1 MKQKIETKS
10 KVSVT
15 SKIAVGLIVLSFS
28 ALAAAFVL
36 NGASVLTVT
45 YVVDVTDLS
54 VGGAD
59 PLPDTSCKSEAA
71 GGGICSL
78 REAIKKANT
87 SSNLVSRIE
96 IILPSA
102 TMSLSALQSST
113 ELIVASEGDLDIT
126 TTKPIYIYGKCSQDS
141 SLSII
146 DASNLNARIFEL
158 GPGTNVNISCVK
170 LVGGSDLAGGAI
182 YDNNGTL
189 NISNGYFQNNSAE
202 HYGGAIYAVKNSI
215 ISIDG
220 SAFNNNSA
228 VYDVTHGEGGALCST
243 EEFLDTRSDTWID
256 DVVDNTS
263 WVITNS
269 TFNENS
275 AGSYGGALVNSHSAR
290 ISDSN
295 FTSNSSIYG
304 GAIFSGGSA
313 RLTITGSSL
322 SSNTAGQMGGAIS
335 FWGDDISITNS
346 NILNNSSCYGSGLE
360 IMGNLELSGSV
371 VEGNDSTNCQ
381 SSVSTFGGGISVNGT
396 ATIDNSSIVSNI
408 SLGHGGGIFLYND
421 SVLTMT
427 NSNISSNQAEA
438 GGGLYAQNAT
448 ASLVNCTL
456 DSNNVTGSFSSIDD
470 GGSAVANSIN
480 SSSIIKISYSTI
492 TNNTGGQGAIGYAE
506 HVNLKGTI
514 MFNNFDQDGN
524 KTNCNYGLI
533 SSGYNID
540 DNDNFSQCFIWNPA
554 NPTDVSGID
563 PLFTTGLLADNGGD
577 TQTMAL
583 SANSPAKDAIPVVD
597 CTDFDGNPI
606 STDQRGILRANPRTT
621 GANCDIGA
629 YEFKN

>member
-1 MKQKIETKS
+1 MKSKIKTKS
-10 KVSVT
+10 KTSVVT
-15 SKIAVGLIVLSFS
+15 KVAVGLIGLSAVS
-28 ALAAAFVL
+28 LAAAFVL
-36 NGASVLTVT
+36 NGGPILTAT

-59 PLPDTSCKSEAA
+59 PLPDNSCKSEAA

-87 SSNLVSRIE
+87 SSNLVDQIE

-102 TMSLSALQSST
+102 TISLSALQSSA
-113 ELIVASEGDLDIT
+113 ELIIVSEGDLDIT

-170 LVGGSDLAGGAI
+170 LVGGNDLAGGAI
-182 YDNNGTL
+182 YNNNGTL

-202 HYGGAIYAVKNSI
+202 LYGGAIYAVKNSV
-215 ISIDG
+215 ISISG
-220 SAFNNNSA
+220 SVFDNNSA
-228 VYDVTHGEGGALCST
+228 VSDVTHGEGGALCST

-263 WVITNS
+263 WVINNS

-275 AGSYGGALVNSHSAR
+275 AGSYGGALVNSHLAR

-295 FTSNSSIYG
+295 FTNNSSIYG

-313 RLTITGSSL
+313 RLTITDSTL

-335 FWGDDISITNS
+335 FWGDNISIVDS
-346 NILNNSSCYGSGLE
+346 DILDNSSCYGSGLE

-396 ATIDNSSIVSNI
+396 AMINNSSIVSNI
-408 SLGHGGGIFLYND
+408 SPGHGGGIFLYSD

-438 GGGLYAQNAT
+438 GGGFYAQNAF

-456 DSNNVTGSFSSIDD
+456 DSNNVTGAFGSIDD
-470 GGSAVANSIN
+470 GGSAVANSLN
-480 SSSIIKISYSTI
+480 SDSVIKISNSTI
-492 TNNTGGQGAIGYAE
+492 SNNTGGQGAIGYAE

-533 SSGYNID
+533 SGGYNID
-540 DNDNFSQCFIWNPA
+540 DDDSFSQCFVWNPA
-554 NPTDVSGID
+554 NPTDMSGID
-563 PLFTTGLLADNGGD
+563 PLFITGLLADNGGD

-583 SANSPAKDAIPVVD
+583 SANSPAKDAIPLVD
-597 CTDFDGNPI
+597 CTDFDGNAI
-606 STDQRGILRANPRTT
+606 TTDQRGILRANLRTT
-621 GANCDIGA
+621 GSGCDIGA